1 MTRHPGRPG
10 TTGPGQGQGRD
21 HGHGHGTTATG
32 RHRQALMTVLALSAV
47 IAVAEVTGALITGSL
62 VLLADAA
69 HMAADVSGI
78 GLSLLAAHFAAR
90 PPTGRRTFGYP
101 PAAIPPPTPHPPP
114 LPALPPLPPTPP

>member
-1 MTRHPGRPG
+1 
-10 TTGPGQGQGRD
+10 
-21 HGHGHGTTATG
+21 
-32 RHRQALMTVLALSAV
+32 MTVLALSAV

-90 PPTGRRTFGYP
+90 PPTGRRTFGYARAEIL
-101 PAAIPPPTPHPPP
+101 AAMANGVLLLGMGGGLGRPRRRRSDRHRRGDRHHRIRPR
-114 LPALPPLPPTPP
+114 